1 MEISE
6 QLLKCFKTHNQRR
19 LLKIL
24 YDYHM
29 THVDLVAVTG
39 MNEGLIGQIIKQFLQ
54 AGLIVKQKI
63 EGEKMT
69 IYLRW
74 FLSRG
79 DLEIHD
85 VLHSRVIELDNELR
99 AMNRIRKRS
108 GLEPINAKIA
118 RKSLKRGHTTTN
130 PLPNYPTDFIKQ
142 VFKLFKFNDPNFDRD
157 IKFIEDS
164 KEQMRAISYL
174 NFTKETGD

>member
-6 QLLKCFKTHNQRR
+6 QLLKCFKTQNQRR
-19 LLKIL
+19 LLNIL
-24 YDYHM
+24 YDYPM
-29 THVDLVAVTG
+29 THVDLVAVTD
-39 MNEGLIGQIIKQFLQ
+39 MNEGLIGQIIKQFLK
-54 AGLIVKQKI
+54 AGLIIKQKI

-74 FLSRG
+74 FFSIG
-79 DLEIHD
+79 DPEVHD

-108 GLEPINAKIA
+108 GREPINAKIA
-118 RKSLKRGHTTTN
+118 RKSLKRRHTISN
-130 PLPNYPTDFIKQ
+130 PLPNYHTDFIKQ

-157 IKFIEDS
+157 IKFVEDN
-164 KEQMRAISYL
+164 KKQMRAISYL
-174 NFTKETGD
+174 NFTKES